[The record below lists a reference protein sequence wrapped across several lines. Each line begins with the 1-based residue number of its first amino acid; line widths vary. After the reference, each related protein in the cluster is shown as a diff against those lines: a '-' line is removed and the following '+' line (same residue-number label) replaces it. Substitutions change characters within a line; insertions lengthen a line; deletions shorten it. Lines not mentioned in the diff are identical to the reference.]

1 MFALALVLIMTVG
14 FAAHRAS
21 LCTVR
26 AVAEVLDLGSA
37 HMLASFVKAAAW
49 TALVSGLLLFAMQG
63 SLYPATQ
70 RAPYWLAL
78 AGGLLFGAGA
88 GLNGGCALST
98 IQRLADGELAML
110 ATLLAFV
117 GGLIAWLLWIEPL
130 SGHAA
135 RALPFRLAPGMPW
148 APALLAVLSL
158 WGVWE
163 AVQVWRIEHG
173 ASNAPPLLA
182 PPSAPPLFEPPG
194 TSPPDAMSRNLHP
207 VLRDRWSPRAAA
219 LVMGVAGGL
228 LYTLQGAWTYTNFLG
243 GEASAWVGH
252 EMSPGALRVL
262 FLVALLAGMGLSS
275 RQRRSFA
282 LRIPPAPV
290 LVRSIAGGLLMG
302 LGAAI
307 LPGGND
313 TLVLI
318 AIPTL
323 APSALGV
330 YAAVL
335 AGAAIALLLLRGGR
349 RVVVN

>member
-1 MFALALVLIMTVG
+1 MFALALVLIMAVG

-26 AVAEVLDLGSA
+26 AVAEVLDHGSA
-37 HMLASFVKAAAW
+37 HMLASFLKAAAW
-49 TALVSGLLLFAMQG
+49 TALVSGLLVFAMQG

-78 AGGLLFGAGA
+78 AGGLLFGVGA
-88 GLNGGCALST
+88 GVNGSCALST
-98 IQRLADGELAML
+98 MQRLADGEVTML

-117 GGLIAWLLWIEPL
+117 GGLLAWLSWIEPL
-130 SGHAA
+130 SGHLT
-135 RALPFRLAPGMPW
+135 RALPVRLAPGMPW
-148 APALLAVLSL
+148 APVLLAVLSV

-173 ASNAPPLLA
+173 DSHGPPQSA
-182 PPSAPPLFEPPG
+182 PPSMPPLFAPPPQAPPPQAP
-194 TSPPDAMSRNLHP
+194 PPDPTARNVHP
-207 VLRDRWSPRAAA
+207 VLRDRWSLPAAA

-228 LYTLQGAWTYTNFLG
+228 LYTLQGGWTYTNFLR
-243 GEASAWVGH
+243 GEATAWLGQG
-252 EMSPGALRVL
+252 MSPGAL
-262 FLVALLAGMGLSS
+262 LVGMGLSS
-275 RQRRSFA
+275 WQRRSFA
-282 LRIPPAPV
+282 LRLPPMPV
-290 LVRSIAGGLLMG
+290 LMRSLAGGLLMG

-323 APSALGV
+323 APNALGV

-335 AGAAIALLLLRGGR
+335 AGATLTLLLLRGGR
-349 RVVVN
+349 RVGVN